1 MPLAFIAIGAVFLVA
16 AVRGTV
22 SDFATDASGKV
33 TQGTPNNS
41 GLTTLLKG
49 DLTGTNNFLVW
60 MLAFFVLG
68 ALGYI
73 QGFKPIANALLVLV
87 VVVLVI
93 TNNNKQ
99 GSGGFF
105 AQFNAAIKGA

>member
-22 SDFATDASGKV
+22 LDYGAKAG
-33 TQGTPNNS
+33 QPGTNK
-41 GLTTLLKG
+41 GLLSLLKG
-49 DLTGTNNFLVW
+49 DLTGSNNFLVW
-60 MLAFFVLG
+60 ILAFFVLG

-87 VVVLVI
+87 VVVLI
-93 TNNNKQ
+93 ISNNNKQ